1 MKEQN
6 VHVVVDY
13 DLNNIDILNKDRLV
27 RKEYV
32 YINLDFF
39 FILFTIFYILNIQ
52 FRVKKIFMIAN
63 SNQSKNWQTNNL

>member
-13 DLNNIDILNKDRLV
+13 DLNNIDLLNKDRRV

-52 FRVKKIFMIAN
+52 FRVKKIFMLAH
-63 SNQSKNWQTNNL
+63 SNQSPNWQTNNL